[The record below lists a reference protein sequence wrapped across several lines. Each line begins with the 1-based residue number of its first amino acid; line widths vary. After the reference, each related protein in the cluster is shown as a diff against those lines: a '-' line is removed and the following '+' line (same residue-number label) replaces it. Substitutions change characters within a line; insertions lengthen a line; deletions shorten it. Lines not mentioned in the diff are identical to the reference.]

1 MLNPTP
7 QSPGK
12 AAGAD
17 PTPSKR
23 DQITAAP
30 ATAPVLK
37 KKFQNGW
44 TREIENLMAEWAD
57 KAVCYRWMHE
67 RTERVFSRKDMGFM
81 FPVIIL
87 STVTGAANF
96 AMESVL
102 TDPEHKKYAQLCLG
116 GLSIATGIISTI
128 ANRLGYGSASE
139 AHKGAAILWGKFQR
153 LIAIELSL
161 HPDERSDC
169 MHFLKQ
175 CRGELDRLIEQS
187 PTIPTSIIEACKS
200 EFKQYPKVK
209 KPEIIGDIDTTHIFV
224 DKGGRLKKLAEE
236 ATLAIQQKKG
246 VLKQMVLD
254 DLEPRISNVIEHSTL
269 PAIKEELRRD
279 LQRAAEK
286 ATKEAI
292 AAVAA
297 GRVTAASA
305 TAAGGGAKVAP
316 TASSA
321 SVERAAAERA
331 KEMAKIAKSGLV
343 SEMRNKLVVAK
354 AKTGDAP
361 AGIGLLFIDENKPIE
376 VATLGEEDIVIH
388 VEEAQ
393 PVVAVAASAPSED
406 EDEEEEVAVRKPL
419 TPERKRSESDE
430 EDEDEDD
437 EMEREVDPYRKI

>member
-12 AAGAD
+12 AGGAE

-23 DQITAAP
+23 DQLTAAP
-30 ATAPVLK
+30 AAAPVLK

-187 PTIPTSIIEACKS
+187 PTIPTSIINACKS

-297 GRVTAASA
+297 GRVTAASVTA
-305 TAAGGGAKVAP
+305 AAGGRVAP

-376 VATLGEEDIVIH
+376 VSTLGEEDIVIH

-393 PVVAVAASAPSED
+393 PAVAVAVAASAPSED
-406 EDEEEEVAVRKPL
+406 EDEEEDVAVRKPL
-419 TPERKRSESDE
+419 TPERKTPESDE
-430 EDEDEDD
+430 EDEDD
-437 EMEREVDPYRKI
+437 EIEREVDPYRKI